1 MLTFLKGAFG
11 MVTGA
16 LGGLWGYVAAVVATL
31 AAILVALA
39 RAKQAG
45 REEVVTKTLKKEVEN
60 VRKANEVERKIA
72 ATPADERRAR
82 LRERWTRK

>member
-16 LGGLWGYVAAVVATL
+16 LGGLWGYVAAGVATL
-31 AAILVALA
+31 VAILVALA

-45 REEVVTKTLKKEVEN
+45 REEVITKQAKKEVEN
-60 VRKANEVERKIA
+60 VKTAQKVERDIA
-72 ATPADERRAR
+72 VAKPDYVRKR
-82 LRERWTRK
+82 LSKYSRD